1 MKLYIGI
8 DLGGTNIGAGIVDE
22 NGKILLQD
30 EVPTGASRPFQEV
43 IKDMAGLVEAII
55 EQGGYT
61 VSDIESIGI
70 GSPGSMDRE
79 QGKVVFANNLG
90 WRHVPVREELQKY
103 IDLPVYLE
111 NDANVA
117 GLAESVAG
125 ACQGVDNSVTI
136 TLGTGVGSGIIIDGK
151 PYSGSHGVGAELGH
165 IIVHAGGRQC
175 NCGNRGC
182 LEEYAS
188 ASALIREGRKVAK
201 ENPDSLIAKSADGDL
216 DKVNAKVV
224 IDAAKA
230 GDTKALEVFDNY
242 IYYLTMGI
250 ITTINMLDP
259 SIIAIGGGVSKAG
272 DFLLDAIRKSV
283 DEHIFYKDKPYA
295 KIYLSEL
302 GNDAGIIG
310 AAMLGRL

>member
-1 MKLYIGI
+1 MKLYIGV

-22 NGKILLQD
+22 TGKILLKD
-30 EVPTGASRPFQEV
+30 EIPTGASRPFEEV
-43 IKDMAGLVEAII
+43 IRDMASLI
-55 EQGGYT
+55 EDIMQKGGYT
-61 VSDIESIGI
+61 ISDIESIGI

-90 WRHVPVREELQKY
+90 WRHVPVRQELQKY

-111 NDANVA
+111 NDANAA

-125 ACQGVDNSVTI
+125 ACQGVKNSVTI

-165 IIVHAGGRQC
+165 IIVHAGGIQC
-175 NCGNRGC
+175 NCGNKGC
-182 LEEYAS
+182 LEQYAS
-188 ASALIREGRKVAK
+188 ATALIREGRKAAQ
-201 ENPDSLIAKSADGDL
+201 ESPDSLIGKSVDGDI
-216 DKVNAKVV
+216 DKINAKVI
-224 IDAAKA
+224 IDAAKE
-230 GDTKALEVFDNY
+230 GDSVALELFDTY

-250 ITTINMLDP
+250 VTTINMLDP
-259 SIIAIGGGVSKAG
+259 SIIAIGGGVSRAG
-272 DFLLDAIRKSV
+272 DFLLDAIRKSL
-283 DEHIFYKDKPYA
+283 DEHIFYKDKPFA

-310 AAMLGRL
+310 AAMLGNL